1 MPVPLSFQSSVP
13 SNVTLTGIYLDRD
26 ASYSSSK
33 TYSPPDANDEQN
45 MFLVRVVVGEYC
57 RGYSNMIA
65 PPIRSGNEVYD
76 STVDDVQDPTMF
88 VTFKDSQACPRYVIE
103 FYDKN

>member
-45 MFLVRVVVGEYC
+45 MFLVRVLVGEYC
-57 RGYSNMIA
+57 QGDHSMIA

-76 STVDDVQDPTMF
+76 STVNTPIDPSVF
-88 VTFKDSQACPRYVIE
+88 VTYHDAQTYPEFLIKFK
-103 FYDKN
+103 

>member
-26 ASYSSSK
+26 AIYSSSK

-45 MFLVRVVVGEYC
+45 MFLVRVLVGEYC
-57 RGYSNMIA
+57 RGDSSMFA
-65 PPIRSGNEVYD
+65 PPIREGHEVFD
-76 STVDDVQDPTMF
+76 STVNQPIDPSVF
-88 VTFKDSQACPRYVIE
+88 VTYHDAQTYPEILIKFK
-103 FYDKN
+103 